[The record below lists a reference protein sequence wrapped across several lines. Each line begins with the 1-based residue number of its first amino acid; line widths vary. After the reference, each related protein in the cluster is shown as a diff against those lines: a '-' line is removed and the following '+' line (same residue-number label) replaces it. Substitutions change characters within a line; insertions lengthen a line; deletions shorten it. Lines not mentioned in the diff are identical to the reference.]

1 MTNVFVICLPVPID
15 FSDAS
20 FSAVK
25 SFCRAQVVPCVFPFV
40 FEGKEYAEC
49 TDAGSATGQKWCA
62 TAVDPETNEVR
73 ENYWA
78 PCDMDSCKGKA

>member
-1 MTNVFVICLPVPID
+1 MPID